1 MVKKTFLFLFLCG
14 LICFS
19 SCSKIERYEY
29 TAEDRPI
36 PYSNINASRFAPPG
50 METNVSMADVIAQL
64 EITSEQV
71 VQEMTLPHGVPYTA
85 CYYEA
90 QIEDVW
96 YGEPV
101 DNNIQLWFMGTDA
114 VLHQNDKLIAYL
126 SLAQQNHYV
135 TVDAEYSVFI
145 LNPPDDG
152 IFPFAMIS
160 EFKEMEGQ
168 DVQVLKDATDSVLA
182 KIESGEQVVPEFLYG
197 AVAEEYLPETAAE

>member
-1 MVKKTFLFLFLCG
+1 MKRVFLCS
-14 LICFS
+14 LLLSILLLA
-19 SCSKIERYEY
+19 SCSEKERFEY

-101 DNNIQLWFMGTDA
+101 DNNIQLWFVGTDA
-114 VLHQNDKLIAYL
+114 VLHENDKLVAYL

-145 LNPPDDG
+145 LNPPNDA
-152 IFPFAMIS
+152 IFPFAMVS
-160 EFKEMEGQ
+160 EYQEIEGE
-168 DVQVLKDATDSVLA
+168 DVQTLKDATDAVLA
-182 KIESGEQVVPEFLYG
+182 EIESGEEVIPEFLYG
-197 AVAEEYLPETAAE
+197 AVAEEHLPETSAE

>member
-1 MVKKTFLFLFLCG
+1 MKRVFLCS
-14 LICFS
+14 LLLSILLLA
-19 SCSKIERYEY
+19 SCSEKERFEY
-29 TAEDRPI
+29 TTEDRPI

-101 DNNIQLWFMGTDA
+101 DNNIQLWFVGTDT

-126 SLAQQNHYV
+126 SLAQQKDVYKRQAVHRPPPV
-135 TVDAEYSVFI
+135 PDGAGAEGG
-145 LNPPDDG
+145 D
-152 IFPFAMIS
+152 
-160 EFKEMEGQ
+160 
-168 DVQVLKDATDSVLA
+168 
-182 KIESGEQVVPEFLYG
+182 
-197 AVAEEYLPETAAE
+197 

>member
-1 MVKKTFLFLFLCG
+1 MKRVFFCTLLLSI
-14 LICFS
+14 LLLA
-19 SCSKIERYEY
+19 SCSEKERFEY
-29 TAEDRPI
+29 TTEDRPI

-101 DNNIQLWFMGTDA
+101 DNNIQLWFMGTDT

-152 IFPFAMIS
+152 IFPFAMVS
-160 EFKEMEGQ
+160 EYQEIEGE
-168 DVQVLKDATDSVLA
+168 DVQTLKDATDAVLA
-182 KIESGEQVVPEFLYG
+182 AIESGEEVVPESLYG
-197 AVAEEYLPETAAE
+197 AVAEEHLPESPAE

>member
-1 MVKKTFLFLFLCG
+1 MKRMMVGFILLFALLLTSCG
-14 LICFS
+14 E
-19 SCSKIERYEY
+19 KERYQY

-36 PYSNINASRFAPPG
+36 PYSNTNASRFAPPG
-50 METNVSMADVIAQL
+50 MEVNVGMADVIAQL
-64 EITSEQV
+64 EITSGQV
-71 VQEMTLPHGVPYTA
+71 VEEMTLPHGVPYTA

-90 QIEDVW
+90 QVEDVW

-101 DNNIQLWFMGTDA
+101 DEDIELWFMGTGTI
-114 VLHQNDKLIAYL
+114 LHPNDRLVAYL

-135 TVDAEYSVFI
+135 TVDGEYSVFI

-152 IFPFAMIS
+152 LFPFAMIA
-160 EFKEMEGQ
+160 EFKEMEGE

-182 KIESGEQVVPEFLYG
+182 KIESGEEVVPEFLYG